1 MKKIPVAVLG
11 ATGAVGQWFIRLLEE
26 HPWFSVEHLM
36 ASERSTGRLYGE
48 VVHWLASQ
56 PLRQEIATK
65 VVQPCL
71 PARECPLV
79 FSALDPSVA
88 GEMELAYA
96 ERGAIVVSNARNY
109 RMHPQV
115 PLLVGEVNAD
125 HIDLALQQ
133 SFGLGR
139 IVTNPNCSVMGLVLA
154 LKPIFD
160 RFGLEEVHTVTMQAV
175 SGAGYPGVASIDI
188 LDNVIPYISGEEEK
202 IVTEPLKILGAF
214 SEGGVVPAHFTL
226 SAQCHR
232 VPVSDGHVLAV
243 KVRLSERAEAGD
255 LVQAWEMFRGEPQR
269 LRLPTA
275 PLRPIHYFSETSA
288 PQPKLHRHLDKGM
301 GVSVGR
307 LKQLT
312 PRDFS
317 FVVLSHNMVR
327 GAAGAALLN
336 AELLVRQQ
344 PEWFGMDFALS
355 LASELGGQYEESKG
369 GIPSKNPSYSGSCS

>member
-1 MKKIPVAVLG
+1 MKKIPVAILG

-36 ASERSTGRLYGE
+36 ASERSSGRPYGE

-56 PLRQEIATK
+56 PLRHDIAAK
-65 VVQPCL
+65 VVQSCM

-79 FSALDPSVA
+79 FSALDASVA
-88 GEMELAYA
+88 EEIELAYA
-96 ERGAIVVSNARNY
+96 EKGAVVVSNARNY

-125 HIDLALQQ
+125 HIGLALQQ

-139 IVTNPNCSVMGLVLA
+139 ILTNPNCSVVGLVLA
-154 LKPIFD
+154 LQPIFAQ
-160 RFGLEEVHTVTMQAV
+160 FGLEEVHTVTMQAV
-175 SGAGYPGVASIDI
+175 SGAGYPGIASVDI
-188 LDNVIPYISGEEEK
+188 IDNVIPYIHGEEEK
-202 IVTEPLKILGAF
+202 LVTEPLKILGVF
-214 SEGGVVPAHFTL
+214 SEGKIFPAHFIL

-243 KVRLSERAEAGD
+243 KVRLSESAEVGD
-255 LVQAWEMFRGEPQR
+255 LVRAWEMFRGEPQR

-275 PLRPIHYFSETSA
+275 PLSPIHYFSETSA
-288 PQPKLHRHLDKGM
+288 PQPKLHRYLDKGM

-312 PRDFS
+312 SRDFS

-336 AELLVRQQ
+336 AELLVRQR
-344 PEWFGMDFALS
+344 PEWFGTDFALS
-355 LASELGGQYEESKG
+355 LTSELGGQYEESKN
-369 GIPSKNPSYSGSCS
+369 GIPSKNPGCSGSCP